1 MQIARNGNGMMF
13 NADNHDLFK
22 SLFLVTELTTGDVL
36 TVCIDDIFEVTCFL
50 PPIHLVMEDSD
61 PSSKRR

>member
-1 MQIARNGNGMMF
+1 MVF
-13 NADNHDLFK
+13 SADNHDLLK

-50 PPIHLVMEDSD
+50 PPIHLVMEHPG
-61 PSSKRR
+61 PSNKHR